1 MEEPVDFIFLG
12 LSKADDVKV
21 VFALR
26 IGHVHHLTLEP
37 SNGAKTKLAICE
49 TFVFVD
55 PGRPI
60 EDPLAAWKVVAV
72 LANVLASL
80 RFVPGWHT

>member
-1 MEEPVDFIFLG
+1 M
-12 LSKADDVKV
+12 KV
-21 VFALR
+21 VSTLR
-26 IGHVHHLTLEP
+26 IGHVYHLTLEP

-49 TFVFVD
+49 TFVFED
-55 PGRPI
+55 SDRPI